1 MTIQKSKLIL
11 NLATLLAGV
20 FLFSSTAIAGAII
33 NPKILPPTA
42 INDQTK
48 SNSLPINNA
57 QLPVPHITPHRAYYD
72 VTLVKNHSEEISDVR
87 GVLTIQIRDVDDSWA
102 VEQTSKLRIIDVEGV
117 EHSVTMT
124 SASLEQKDGLQYQF
138 NCSTIRNG
146 VMDENMRGNALMATK
161 NGEGVATYQSPQ
173 AINVK
178 LPIGTLFPL
187 NHLLKMLTA
196 ASAGQTVFS
205 STVFDGTNEAQ
216 TPVDVDAI
224 LSSSHAEINNNN
236 QQLLHTEKSW
246 NIQMAVFSLESKGP
260 EPDYQVTLTSLASGV
275 MTKLILD
282 YGTFQAQALLNKVE
296 IFTNSPKS
304 TH

>member
-20 FLFSSTAIAGAII
+20 FLFSLTAIAGAII
-33 NPKILPPTA
+33 NPKILPATM
-42 INDQTK
+42 DQTK
-48 SNSLPINNA
+48 PNSITVNNA
-57 QLPVPHITPHRAYYD
+57 QLPAPHITPHRAYYD
-72 VTLVKNHSEEISDVR
+72 VTLVKNHSEEISDVK

-102 VEQTSKLRIIDVEGV
+102 VEQTSKLQIIDVEGM

-138 NCSTIRNG
+138 NCNIIRNG
-146 VMDENMRGNALMATK
+146 VMEENMRGNALMATK

-187 NHLLKMLTA
+187 KHLLKMLAA

-224 LSSSHAEINNNN
+224 LSPSHAEINNNN
-236 QQLLHTEKSW
+236 QQRIFFRKQRTRTRLSSNPH
-246 NIQMAVFSLESKGP
+246 FS
-260 EPDYQVTLTSLASGV
+260 SLWYYDQIDLGLRYFSGSS
-275 MTKLILD
+275 
-282 YGTFQAQALLNKVE
+282 TFK
-296 IFTNSPKS
+296 
-304 TH
+304 